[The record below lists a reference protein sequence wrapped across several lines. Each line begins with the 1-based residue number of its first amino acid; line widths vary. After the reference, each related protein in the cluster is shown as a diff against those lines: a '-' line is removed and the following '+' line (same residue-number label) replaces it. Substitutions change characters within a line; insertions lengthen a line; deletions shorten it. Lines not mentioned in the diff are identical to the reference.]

1 MRFVAVL
8 LASLIAFSPVDDFQG
23 KVVSIADGDTVTVL
37 RGTEQ
42 VKVRLDGIDAPEKN
56 QSFGTKSKDAL
67 AGLVFGKTVTVQSEG
82 TDRYGRT
89 LGVISVGGTNVNQ
102 RMVSGGWAWHYKQYS
117 SDETL
122 APARVAGEIWW
133 FRPLVR
139 RQSPASMGVSIRPA
153 WQRCFQ

>member
-23 KVVSIADGDTVTVL
+23 KIVSIADGDTVTVL

-56 QSFGTKSKDAL
+56 QSFGTRSRDAL
-67 AGLVFGKTVTVQSEG
+67 AGLVSGKTVTVQSKG

-89 LGVISVGGTNVNQ
+89 PGRRGGQDSPGVHRQPVASDNTTTIRFPGASAQRSNVVSVGL
-102 RMVSGGWAWHYKQYS
+102 AS
-117 SDETL
+117 SLFSSLDR
-122 APARVAGEIWW
+122 AARSI
-133 FRPLVR
+133 PVR
-139 RQSPASMGVSIRPA
+139 S
-153 WQRCFQ
+153 